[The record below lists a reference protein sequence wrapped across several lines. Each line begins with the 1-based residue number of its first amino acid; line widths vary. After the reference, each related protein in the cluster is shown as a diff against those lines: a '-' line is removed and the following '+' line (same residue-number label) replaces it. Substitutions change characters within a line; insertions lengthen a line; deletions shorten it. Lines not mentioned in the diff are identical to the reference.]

1 MENFEELLM
10 PEYKPRKPWIA
21 FMLSIFTPGLGQV
34 YNGQF
39 KKGIFLGVFWLTIL
53 LMFGFSSILKNF
65 YGLFIS
71 FGLYVLLYLY
81 IIGDSIFV
89 ALNHKSYV
97 PPKYD
102 RWYTYLGITISIM
115 AISYIVD
122 FPKNLGIR
130 TFKLSSAGNAPTIEE
145 GDWIVVDMEAYQ
157 DNTPQYGDLV
167 TYIPKDGGFWMFRVV
182 GLPNDQIK
190 VRNNVVIVNANK
202 CETIHV
208 KDTTLLQDTFKLPTS
223 ELIEVL
229 PNGHKH
235 HFYKQKYPY
244 ISEKANIKMMSIP
257 RDCYFVMGDN
267 RDNAFDSRY
276 HGCVKRKDIVGKV
289 LYSYWGKS
297 MDRVNIDFRD
307 K

>member
-1 MENFEELLM
+1 MENFEELLL

-21 FMLSIFTPGLGQV
+21 FLFSIFTPGLGQI
-34 YNGQF
+34 YNGQV
-39 KKGIFLGVFWLTIL
+39 KKGIFLSIFWLSIL
-53 LMFGFSSILKNF
+53 LLLVFTSIPKYF
-65 YGLFIS
+65 YGLIIS
-71 FGLYVLLYLY
+71 FGLYSLLYLY
-81 IIGDSIFV
+81 IIGDAIFV
-89 ALNHKSYV
+89 ALKRMRYV
-97 PPKYD
+97 SPKYD
-102 RWYTYLGITISIM
+102 RWYFYSGIAISIM
-115 AISYIVD
+115 AISYFID
-122 FPKNLGIR
+122 FPTNIGVQ

-145 GDWIVVDMEAYQ
+145 GDWIVVDMEAYK
-157 DNTPQYGDLV
+157 DSTPRYGDLV
-167 TYIPKDGGFWMFRVV
+167 TYIPKEGGFWMFRVV

-190 VRNNVVIVNANK
+190 VRNNVVIVNGDK

-244 ISEKANIKMMSIP
+244 ISEKANSKTITIP
-257 RDCYFVMGDN
+257 PDCYFVMGDN

-276 HGCVKRKDIVGKV
+276 HGSVKRKDIVGKV

-297 MDRVNIDFRD
+297 MDRINIDFSD